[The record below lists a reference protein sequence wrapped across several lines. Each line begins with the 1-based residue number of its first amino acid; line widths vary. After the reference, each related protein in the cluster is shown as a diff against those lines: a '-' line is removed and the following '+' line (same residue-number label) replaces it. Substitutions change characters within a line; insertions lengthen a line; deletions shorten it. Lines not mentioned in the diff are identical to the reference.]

1 MAAFDFNHA
10 LTAPFRMQPGLRKLA
25 SGTAQLTPLR
35 PGARHLREKQA
46 VLAHWP
52 AQALLHSPDFEA
64 QPALRALALQAEQEH
79 PEAFAVDGD
88 GAWHARHLGWRVEAN
103 GQVTQTQAR
112 WPDAGP
118 CLQALAPTW
127 RQAALLCLAF
137 AEDFAILDGNTQC
150 VPWLAVCLPS
160 HWAPEQKL
168 GLSFAALHGPV
179 ADNELLTSASAHLV
193 RLVTAA
199 QRWER
204 FVWTI
209 TSQARLHAHPKR
221 VGAERWPTGL
231 DSAALVDFAQWRTE
245 RQTFIPLV
253 EQGQA
258 VFTIHTEVMPL
269 RQAIQTPEQAARVHD
284 SLASMSPNVLAY
296 RELTTVRA
304 PLLAWLAQQARGRNA

>member
-1 MAAFDFNHA
+1 MRDFDFDHA
-10 LTAPFRMQPGLRKLA
+10 LTTPFRMQPGLHKLGA
-25 SGTAQLTPLR
+25 GAAQLTPLR

-52 AQALLHSPDFEA
+52 GQALLHSPSFDA
-64 QPALRALALQAEQEH
+64 QPALQALAQHAQQEH
-79 PEAFAVDGD
+79 PQAFAVESD
-88 GAWHARHLGWRVEAN
+88 GAWHAHQLGWRVEAN
-103 GQVTQTQAR
+103 GQVTQTQAL

-118 CLQALAPTW
+118 CLQNLAPAW

-137 AEDFAILDGNTQC
+137 AEDFAILDGHTQC

-160 HWAPEQKL
+160 HWAPEHKL

-193 RLVTAA
+193 RLVTGA

-209 TSQARLHAHPKR
+209 TSQARLHAHPAR
-221 VGAERWPTGL
+221 VDPERWPQGL
-231 DSAALVDFAQWRTE
+231 APAALVAFAQWRTE

-253 EQGQA
+253 EQRQA
-258 VFTIHTEVMPL
+258 VFTIHTDVKPL
-269 RQAIQTPEQAARVHD
+269 RQAIQTPEQAGRLHD
-284 SLASMSPNVLAY
+284 SLASMSANVLVY
-296 RELTTVRA
+296 RGLADVQA
-304 PLLAWLAQQARGRNA
+304 PLLAWLALQAQGRNP